1 MLFVGDDWA
10 EDHHDIEVQ
19 DEQGRVLAR
28 ARVPEGIAG
37 ITRLHAL
44 IGQFAGPDTGPAEVA
59 VGIET
64 DRGLWVTALRA
75 AGYTVYAI
83 NPRQVARYRER
94 HGTSG
99 AKSDKGDSHTL
110 ADMVRTD
117 SHQLRPVA
125 GDSPEAGALK
135 VAARAH
141 QTLIWERSRHLLRL
155 RAALREYFP
164 AALEAFDDLAA
175 PDTLELLARAPDPAS
190 AARLTAGQIT
200 AALTRARRR
209 GIPAKTA
216 AIAAALRGEQM
227 RQPQPLAE
235 AYAATVRSLT
245 VIIAALGGEIAT
257 MEGQVTACFRRHP
270 DAAVYLSQPG
280 IGEILGAR
288 ELGEFGDDPHRYATA
303 KARKN
308 YAATSPVT
316 RQSGKKKIVM
326 ARFIRN
332 DRLADALHRQAQSAL
347 ISSPGARAYY
357 DEQRDTRPGPRRRAA
372 GTVQPA
378 GRDSARLPEDRHP
391 LRRGNRMVTPRET
404 CRSRL
409 TSKVQG
415 CLCSRCGVRKRG
427 QAGTCPLAAP
437 ARRELPPPRSLPGHH
452 HGRAWLLCPRL
463 AGRNPA

>member
-1 MLFVGDDWA
+1 VLFVGDDWA

-19 DEQGRVLAR
+19 DEQGRVLTR
-28 ARVPEGIAG
+28 ARLPEGIAG

-44 IGQFAGPDTGPAEVA
+44 IGQFAGTDAVPAEVA

-64 DRGLWVTALRA
+64 DRGLWVTALCA

-99 AKSDKGDSHTL
+99 AKSDKGDAHTMT
-110 ADMVRTD
+110 DMVRTD

-125 GDSPEAGALK
+125 GDSPGAEALK

-141 QTLIWERSRHLLRL
+141 QTLIWERSRHVLRL

-164 AALEAFDDLAA
+164 AALEAFGDLAA
-175 PDTLELLARAPDPAS
+175 ADTLELLATAPDPAS
-190 AARLTAGQIT
+190 AARLTTSQIT
-200 AALTRARRR
+200 AALKRARRR
-209 GIPAKTA
+209 GVPVKAA
-216 AIAAALRGEQM
+216 AIAAALRSEQLY
-227 RQPQPLAE
+227 QPQPIADV
-235 AYAATVRSLT
+235 YAATVRSLT
-245 VIIAALGGEIAT
+245 VIIAALNGEIAT
-257 MEGQVTACFRRHP
+257 MERQVTGCFRRHP
-270 DAAVYLSQPG
+270 DAAIYLSQPG

-288 ELGEFGDDPHRYATA
+288 QLGEFGDDPHRYASA

-347 ISSPGARAYY
+347 RASSGARAYY
-357 DEQRDTRPGPRRRAA
+357 YEQCDRGLDHDAALRAL
-372 GTVQPA
+372 
-378 GRDSARLPEDRHP
+378 SNRLVGILH
-391 LRRGNRMVTPRET
+391 
-404 CRSRL
+404 
-409 TSKVQG
+409 G
-415 CLCSRCGVRKRG
+415 CLKT
-427 QAGTCPLAAP
+427 GTLYDEATAWSH
-437 ARRELPPPRSLPGHH
+437 RVNLPG
-452 HGRAWLLCPRL
+452 A
-463 AGRNPA
+463 A